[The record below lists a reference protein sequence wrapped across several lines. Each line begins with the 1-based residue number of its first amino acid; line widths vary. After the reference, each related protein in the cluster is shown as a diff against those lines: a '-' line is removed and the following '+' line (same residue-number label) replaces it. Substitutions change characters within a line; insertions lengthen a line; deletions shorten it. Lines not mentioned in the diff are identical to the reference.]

1 MGARVRC
8 DRLGRTA
15 RRRVF
20 IFRRVVNLIYVANG
34 DETVNGSSE
43 VLVFTRG
50 PGGGL
55 VGEEVGADDDRK
67 FDQFGE
73 IGGGDE
79 DDEDDWKQRARKAPN
94 YRRKNTVGEL
104 EKGRPING
112 KKFPTSATLHFGKR
126 HTGTPRS
133 ALTPFPSD
141 LPPALASG
149 SELPNATS
157 RKFEQFT
164 AGRELSPER
173 QPASPARPPTAS
185 R

>member
-1 MGARVRC
+1 MPSQAWLMQRMC
-8 DRLGRTA
+8 
-15 RRRVF
+15 
-20 IFRRVVNLIYVANG
+20 
-34 DETVNGSSE
+34 
-43 VLVFTRG
+43 
-50 PGGGL
+50 
-55 VGEEVGADDDRK
+55 VGADEDRE

-79 DDEDDWKQRARKAPN
+79 DDEDDWKRRARKAPN
-94 YRRKNTVGEL
+94 YRRKGP
-104 EKGRPING
+104 PING
-112 KKFPTSATLHFGKR
+112 KKFPTASRDFGIR
-126 HTGTPRS
+126 HTGTLRS
-133 ALTPFPSD
+133 ALTLFPSD

-173 QPASPARPPTAS
+173 QSAPPARPPTAG

>member
-1 MGARVRC
+1 MPSQAWLMQRMC
-8 DRLGRTA
+8 
-15 RRRVF
+15 
-20 IFRRVVNLIYVANG
+20 
-34 DETVNGSSE
+34 
-43 VLVFTRG
+43 
-50 PGGGL
+50 
-55 VGEEVGADDDRK
+55 VGADEDRE

-79 DDEDDWKQRARKAPN
+79 DDEDDWKRRAR
-94 YRRKNTVGEL
+94 
-104 EKGRPING
+104 
-112 KKFPTSATLHFGKR
+112 TL
-126 HTGTPRS
+126 RS
-133 ALTPFPSD
+133 ALTLFPSD

-173 QPASPARPPTAS
+173 QSAPPARPPTAG